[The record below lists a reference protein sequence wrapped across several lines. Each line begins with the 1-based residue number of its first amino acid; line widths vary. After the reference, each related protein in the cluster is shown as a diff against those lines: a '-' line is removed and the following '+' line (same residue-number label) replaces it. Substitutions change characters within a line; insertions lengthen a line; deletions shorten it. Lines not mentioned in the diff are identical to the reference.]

1 MILFSGQDILRKW
14 VIVKGK
20 RVFNLLSRDP
30 YNHYDRSDH
39 YDWSDHYSHNVKLFN
54 SQQEAQEFINKKLP
68 VLKKFKDAH
77 VKLLTINIS

>member
-1 MILFSGQDILRKW
+1 MILFSGEDILRKW

-30 YNHYDRSDH
+30 YNHCDRSDH